1 MKQKLKEAEAN
12 EQLKQA
18 KEKRAQVEVT
28 PVSQSELTEVI
39 NDFT

>member
-18 KEKRAQVEVT
+18 KEKCAQVEVT
-28 PVSQSELTEVI
+28 PVSQSELTDVI